1 MPTANANTGNGFAK
15 AISYALQETK
25 KYPEETRA
33 KLLELNQ
40 VYGSSR
46 EMGKQMREV
55 ADERKTAQKPV
66 LHVQINFHPDE
77 KLSRGQ
83 AEQAIESILKD
94 IGIERDNHQYVVVQ
108 HKDKAHDHYHVVA
121 NRIGMDGEL
130 LNDHRIKDRLQVAC
144 DKVEQLQQLRPTT
157 GRTVV
162 YDPSLKKGFRYVKTQ
177 KQQKEQKP
185 VRDKNPVIMDTKN
198 EIRIAVKEVLFKE
211 DVRNPE
217 QLREALSKRGIDVQ
231 LSQNKNGISGVSF
244 RKDEI
249 AVKGSAA
256 GYRWSD
262 INKALSENQAKA
274 ERLENVNPH
283 KLKSSLD
290 VHIESQ
296 KGQNLFIKGN
306 SKAPS
311 IQAPKFESHSAGI
324 KPETNENPAA
334 GLQPTKQEQQ
344 EMDFAKEYNP
354 KAQGAIREIKAEL
367 EKGNTS
373 LDVNSVM
380 EKHGFKAKKDQF
392 VYSSRGIEIE
402 KGIPKNAFDYAI
414 RGVKQQ
420 EQIFKGIESKYNKLI
435 KKQPEKISLLDK
447 LSGKAS
453 EKEKANSNLEREKSN
468 AIKPE
473 FKPRVYGLE
482 ERDFEVRPTFEQR
495 QFEHNRQQE
504 FKRSISPSK
513 EQDQNKGLSR

>member
-77 KLSRGQ
+77 KLTRHQ
-83 AEQAIESILKD
+83 AEQAIDSILKD
-94 IGIERDNHQYVVVQ
+94 IGIEKDNHQYVVVQ

-185 VRDKNPVIMDTKN
+185 VRDKNPAIMDTKN
-198 EIRIAVKEVLFKE
+198 EIRIALTEVLSKGE
-211 DVRNPE
+211 VKNPE
-217 QLREALSKRGIDVQ
+217 QLKEALGKRGIDVQ
-231 LSQNKNGISGVSF
+231 LSQTKSGISGVSF
-244 RKDEI
+244 KKDEI

-256 GYRWSD
+256 GYRWAD
-262 INKALSENQAKA
+262 ISKALSENQAKA

-283 KLKSSLD
+283 RLKSSLEI
-290 VHIESQ
+290 HLEGQ
-296 KGQNLFIKGN
+296 KEQSLFVKGE
-306 SKAPS
+306 SKAS
-311 IQAPKFESHSAGI
+311 GVQAPKFESHSAAI
-324 KPETNENPAA
+324 KPEAKDPAA
-334 GLQPTKQEQQ
+334 ALQPTKQEQQ
-344 EMDFAKEYNP
+344 EMHFAKEYNP

-367 EKGNTS
+367 EKGNTA

-380 EKHGFKAKKDQF
+380 AKHGFKLEKDQF
-392 VYSSRGIEIE
+392 VYSSAGMQ
-402 KGIPKNAFDYAI
+402 KGIPKNSFDHAI
-414 RGVKQQ
+414 KGVKQQ
-420 EQIFKGIESKYNKLI
+420 EQIFKGIESKYNDLM
-435 KKQPEKISLLDK
+435 KKEPEKIGLLDK
-447 LSGKAS
+447 LSGKAG

-482 ERDFEVRPTFEQR
+482 ERDFEVRPKFEQR

-504 FKRSISPSK
+504 FKKSISPSK
-513 EQDQNKGLSR
+513 EQDQSKGLSR

>member
-25 KYPEETRA
+25 KYPEEMRA

-77 KLSRGQ
+77 KLTRQQ
-83 AEQAIESILKD
+83 AEQAIDSILKD
-94 IGIERDNHQYVVVQ
+94 IGIEKDNHQYVVVQ
-108 HKDKAHDHYHVVA
+108 HKDKAHDHYHIVA

-144 DKVEQLQQLRPTT
+144 DKVEQLQQLRPTN

-162 YDPSLKKGFRYVKTQ
+162 YDPSLKKGFRYIKTK

-198 EIRIAVKEVLFKE
+198 KIRIALTEVLSKVEVNSLEQLKEVLG
-211 DVRNPE
+211 
-217 QLREALSKRGIDVQ
+217 KRGIEVQ

-256 GYRWSD
+256 GYRWANIS
-262 INKALSENQAKA
+262 KALSENQARA

-283 KLKSSLD
+283 RLKSSLS
-290 VHIESQ
+290 VHLEGQ
-296 KGQNLFIKGN
+296 KEQSLFVKGEIKASG
-306 SKAPS
+306 
-311 IQAPKFESHSAGI
+311 IQVPKFESHSAGI
-324 KPETNENPAA
+324 KPEAKENAAA
-334 GLQPTKQEQQ
+334 GLKPTKQEQQ

-354 KAQGAIREIKAEL
+354 KSQGAIMEIKAEL

-373 LDVNSVM
+373 LDVKSVM
-380 EKHGFKAKKDQF
+380 EKHGFKAEKEQF
-392 VYSSRGIEIE
+392 VYASGEMQKE
-402 KGIPKNAFDYAI
+402 IPKNAFDHVI
-414 RGVKQQ
+414 KEVKQQ
-420 EQIFKGIESKYNKLI
+420 ESIYKSIERKYNELI

-453 EKEKANSNLEREKSN
+453 EKENANSNLEQEKRK
-468 AIKPE
+468 AVQPE

-482 ERDFEVRPTFEQR
+482 ERDFEVRPKFEQR
-495 QFEHNRQQE
+495 QFEYNRQQE
-504 FKRSISPSK
+504 FKKSTSSSQEQGRNKRS
-513 EQDQNKGLSR
+513 SR

>member
-25 KYPEETRA
+25 KYPKETRA

-77 KLSRGQ
+77 KLSRQQ
-83 AEQAIESILKD
+83 AEQAIDSILKD
-94 IGIERDNHQYVVVQ
+94 IGIEKDNHQYVVVQ

-144 DKVEQLQQLRPTT
+144 DKVEQLLQLRPTT

-198 EIRIAVKEVLFKE
+198 EIRIVLTEVFSKKEIQSP
-211 DVRNPE
+211 D
-217 QLREALSKRGIDVQ
+217 QLKEALSKKGIDMQ

-244 RKDEI
+244 RKDQI

-256 GYRWSD
+256 GYKWAD
-262 INKALSENQAKA
+262 ISKALLENLARA
-274 ERLENVNPH
+274 ERLENVSPH
-283 KLKSSLD
+283 RLKSSLA
-290 VHIESQ
+290 VHLEGQ
-296 KGQNLFIKGN
+296 KEQVLIVKGD
-306 SKAPS
+306 SKAPG
-311 IQAPKFESHSAGI
+311 IQVPNFESHSAGI
-324 KPETNENPAA
+324 KPDAKGNPVAD
-334 GLQPTKQEQQ
+334 LEPTKQEQQ
-344 EMDFAKEYNP
+344 EVDFAKEYNP
-354 KAQGAIREIKAEL
+354 KAQAAISEIKTEL

-373 LDVNSVM
+373 LDVKNIM
-380 EKHGFKAKKDQF
+380 EKHGFKAEKDQF
-392 VYSSRGIEIE
+392 VYASGGMQ
-402 KGIPKNAFDYAI
+402 KGIPKNAFDHAI
-414 RGVKQQ
+414 KGVKQQ
-420 EQIFKGIESKYNKLI
+420 EQIFKGIETKYNELM
-435 KKQPEKISLLDK
+435 KQGPEKIGLLDK
-447 LSGKAS
+447 LSGKSS

-482 ERDFEVRPTFEQR
+482 ERDFEVRPKFEQR

-504 FKRSISPSK
+504 FKKSILPSPEK
-513 EQDQNKGLSR
+513 DQNKGLSR

>member
-77 KLSRGQ
+77 KLSRQQ
-83 AEQAIESILKD
+83 AEQAINSILKD
-94 IGIERDNHQYVVVQ
+94 IGIEKDNHQYVVVQ
-108 HKDKAHDHYHVVA
+108 HRDKAHDHYHVVA

-162 YDPSLKKGFRYVKTQ
+162 YDPSLKKGFRYVKTA

-185 VRDKNPVIMDTKN
+185 VRDKNPAIMDTKN
-198 EIRIAVKEVLFKE
+198 EIRIALTEVLSKGE
-211 DVRNPE
+211 VKNPE
-217 QLREALSKRGIDVQ
+217 QLKEALGKRGIDVQ
-231 LSQNKNGISGVSF
+231 LSQNKSGISGVSF
-244 RKDEI
+244 KKDEI

-256 GYRWSD
+256 GYRWAD
-262 INKALSENQAKA
+262 ISKALSENQAKA

-283 KLKSSLD
+283 RLKSSLE
-290 VHIESQ
+290 VHLERQ
-296 KGQNLFIKGN
+296 KEQSLYVKGE
-306 SKAPS
+306 SKAPGV
-311 IQAPKFESHSAGI
+311 QAPKFESHSAVL
-324 KPETNENPAA
+324 KPEAKENPAA
-334 GLQPTKQEQQ
+334 GLEPTKQEQQ
-344 EMDFAKEYNP
+344 EVDFAKEYNP

-367 EKGNTS
+367 EKGNTA
-373 LDVNSVM
+373 LDVKSVM
-380 EKHGFKAKKDQF
+380 EKHGFKEEKDQF
-392 VYSSRGIEIE
+392 VYASGGTQ
-402 KGIPKNAFDYAI
+402 KGIPKNAFDHAI
-414 RGVKQQ
+414 KGVKQQ
-420 EQIFKGIESKYNKLI
+420 EQIFKGIEAKYNELMKQ
-435 KKQPEKISLLDK
+435 QPEKIGLLDK
-447 LSGKAS
+447 LSGKAA
-453 EKEKANSNLEREKSN
+453 EKEKANSNLERDKLQ
-468 AIKPE
+468 AVQPE

-482 ERDFEVRPTFEQR
+482 ERDFEVRPKFEQR

-513 EQDQNKGLSR
+513 EQDRNKGLSR

>member
-177 KQQKEQKP
+177 KHQKEQKP

-198 EIRIAVKEVLFKE
+198 EIRIAVKEVLSKE

-256 GYRWSD
+256 GYRWAD

-296 KGQNLFIKGN
+296 KGKNLFIKGN

-367 EKGNTS
+367 EKGSTS

-392 VYSSRGIEIE
+392 VYSSRGVE

-414 RGVKQQ
+414 KGVKQQ
-420 EQIFKGIESKYNKLI
+420 EQIFKGIESKYNELI
-435 KKQPEKISLLDK
+435 RKQPEKISLLDN

>member
-77 KLSRGQ
+77 KLSRAQ
-83 AEQAIESILKD
+83 AEQAIDSILKD
-94 IGIERDNHQYVVVQ
+94 IGIEKDNHQYVVVQ

-185 VRDKNPVIMDTKN
+185 VRDKNPAIMDTKN
-198 EIRIAVKEVLFKE
+198 EIRIALTEVLSKE
-211 DVRNPE
+211 EVKNPE
-217 QLREALSKRGIDVQ
+217 QLREALGKRGIDVQ

-256 GYRWSD
+256 GYRWAD
-262 INKALSENQAKA
+262 ISEALSENQAKS

-283 KLKSSLD
+283 RLKSSLA
-290 VHIESQ
+290 VHLEGQ
-296 KGQNLFIKGN
+296 KEQSLFIKGD
-306 SKAPS
+306 SKTPG
-311 IQAPKFESHSAGI
+311 IQVPKFESHSAGI
-324 KPETNENPAA
+324 RPEVKDPSA

-344 EMDFAKEYNP
+344 EVDFAKEYNP

-380 EKHGFKAKKDQF
+380 AKHGFKAEQDQF
-392 VYSSRGIEIE
+392 VYSSGGMQ
-402 KGIPKNAFDYAI
+402 KGIPNNAFDHAVK
-414 RGVKQQ
+414 GVKQQ
-420 EQIFKGIESKYNKLI
+420 QQIFKGIESKYNDLM
-435 KKQPEKISLLDK
+435 KKAPEKIGLLDK

-453 EKEKANSNLEREKSN
+453 EKEKANSNLEREKIN

-482 ERDFEVRPTFEQR
+482 ERDFEVRPKFEQR

-504 FKRSISPSK
+504 FKKSISPSK
-513 EQDQNKGLSR
+513 EQDQSKGLSR